1 MAEDLRDHLPPAP
14 APARRGKN
22 RRELRYSQ
30 DSFAQE
36 QAAQIFG
43 RLAELLSKEMD
54 RRAGGFGSTYFGGH
68 VTPAT
73 IFRRL
78 DIDDSGRISTAEWL
92 TVLRRDLKLPLL
104 KFTDEDLWKL
114 YDAIDADG
122 TGWISLKEFADFAR
136 KTPYNTEFKHQQM
149 MRQARKPKVVM
160 PKVTK
165 APAKGPDQ
173 IVPPPPELVR
183 AYVTP
188 RQAKPCAGNYTSSG
202 DWSRLWW
209 LPR

>member
-1 MAEDLRDHLPPAP
+1 MADLRDHLPPAP
-14 APARRGKN
+14 APAPKKN

-36 QAAQIFG
+36 QAAHIFG
-43 RLAELLSKEMD
+43 RLAEMLSKEMD

-73 IFRRL
+73 IFKRL

-104 KFTDEDLWKL
+104 KFTDDDLWKL

-122 TGWISLKEFADFAR
+122 CVEINQCVGCTR
-136 KTPYNTEFKHQQM
+136 
-149 MRQARKPKVVM
+149 
-160 PKVTK
+160 
-165 APAKGPDQ
+165 
-173 IVPPPPELVR
+173 
-183 AYVTP
+183 
-188 RQAKPCAGNYTSSG
+188 
-202 DWSRLWW
+202 
-209 LPR
+209 